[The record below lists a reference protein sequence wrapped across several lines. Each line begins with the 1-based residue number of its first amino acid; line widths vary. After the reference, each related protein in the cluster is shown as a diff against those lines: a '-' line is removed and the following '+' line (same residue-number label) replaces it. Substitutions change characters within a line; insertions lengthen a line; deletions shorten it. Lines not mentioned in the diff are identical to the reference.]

1 MALHL
6 KIISPER
13 TEFDGEVDKVA
24 LPGVTGRFEI
34 LENHAPI
41 ISSLAGGKVVYG
53 TADGE
58 KDTDILAGIVSVK
71 DNVVNLC
78 VEMK

>member
-13 TEFDGEVDKVA
+13 VEFDGEVSSVSV
-24 LPGVTGRFEI
+24 PGTSGKFEV

-41 ISSLAGGKVVYG
+41 ISSLEAGKVEYV
-53 TADGE
+53 
-58 KDTDILAGIVSVK
+58 LAGRKRVMQIRAGFVSVK
-71 DNVVNLC
+71 SNEVNVC
-78 VEMK
+78 VEI

>member
-13 TEFDGEVDKVA
+13 VEFDGEVSGVSV
-24 LPGVTGRFEI
+24 PGTLGKFEV

-41 ISSLAGGKVVYG
+41 ISSLEAGKVEYVLAGGK
-53 TADGE
+53 
-58 KDTDILAGIVSVK
+58 KDMRIRAGFVSVK
-71 DNVVNLC
+71 NNEVNVC
-78 VEMK
+78 VEI